1 MADIKTITAEIATVK
16 SVIAE
21 VAGTVNIETALIDG
35 EYRDVAEVMKKVIAK
50 LDELVTEVNNIKDAL
65 SGD

>member
-16 SVIAE
+16 SIIAE

-65 SGD
+65 TGD

>member
-16 SVIAE
+16 SAIAE

-65 SGD
+65 SDD